1 MKVLLTRALPVLALG
16 LVAACSDVPDQGSM
30 SMAPAPATGMESVSR
45 DPVSSSSA
53 ALETVS
59 TNVVA
64 SPVSIPDAVALRSA
78 RLARYGKTFDQA
90 FYDASARRNAADIAK
105 LTQAFL
111 NLGPGVDPEEAQR
124 AAYVV
129 YTYVDQLVVEYEI
142 TSGPLAHN
150 TAVNFGTKPR
160 GLCWH
165 WAHDL
170 DDRLQKERFRTLEIH
185 RAIANYDSLRL
196 EHSTTILGRRGD
208 AMEDSIVLD
217 PWRNGGELF
226 WDIVRNDTRYNW
238 TPRDEVFAFKRAR
251 KARYE
256 EKQQSL
262 NGDPAL

>member
-1 MKVLLTRALPVLALG
+1 MKVMLSRALPVLALG
-16 LVAACSDVPDQGSM
+16 LVAACSE
-30 SMAPAPATGMESVSR
+30 APAPGSVPATPSSATGAENVSR
-45 DPVSSSSA
+45 DPVIASPG

-64 SPVSIPDAVALRSA
+64 SPVSIPAAVALRSA

-90 FYDASARRNAADIAK
+90 FYDASARRNAREIAE

-185 RAIANYDSLRL
+185 RAIANYDSIRL

-226 WDIVRNDTRYNW
+226 WEIVRNDTRYDW

-256 EKQQSL
+256 EKQASL
-262 NGDPAL
+262 DSEGPI